1 MDKSMA
7 FITLTPENVMSEHLC
22 CAIADKKHQTGVN
35 DKRNWLAERIKEG
48 HVFRKLDAQG
58 KVFIEYAPL
67 EKAWVPVTGDNYF
80 YIYCLWVSGSYKG
93 KGYGKELLQSC
104 IDDAKAQGKS
114 GICLLSSK
122 KKKPFLSEKKFML
135 KYGFKVVDTINDEY
149 ELLALSFDGTQPQF
163 TSNVRKQSIEG
174 KELTIYY
181 GVQCPYIP
189 NCIEQIYN
197 YCENNQIP
205 LRLVEI
211 DTLEKAWVPVTGDNY
226 FYIYCLWVSGSY
238 KGKGYGK
245 ELLQSCIDD
254 AKAQGKSGICLLS
267 SKKKKPFLSEKKFML
282 KYGFKVV
289 DTINDEYELLALS
302 FDGTQPQ
309 FTSNVRKQSIEG
321 KELTIYYGVQ
331 CPYIPNCIEQIY
343 NYCENNQIPLRL
355 VEIDT
360 LEKAKQLPC
369 IFNNWAVFYN
379 GKFETVHLLNE
390 GLLKKLLLR

>member
-1 MDKSMA
+1 MA

-58 KVFIEYAPL
+58 
-67 EKAWVPVTGDNYF
+67 
-80 YIYCLWVSGSYKG
+80 
-93 KGYGKELLQSC
+93 
-104 IDDAKAQGKS
+104 
-114 GICLLSSK
+114 
-122 KKKPFLSEKKFML
+122 
-135 KYGFKVVDTINDEY
+135 
-149 ELLALSFDGTQPQF
+149 
-163 TSNVRKQSIEG
+163 
-174 KELTIYY
+174 
-181 GVQCPYIP
+181 
-189 NCIEQIYN
+189 
-197 YCENNQIP
+197 
-205 LRLVEI
+205 
-211 DTLEKAWVPVTGDNY
+211 
-226 FYIYCLWVSGSY
+226 
-238 KGKGYGK
+238 
-245 ELLQSCIDD
+245 
-254 AKAQGKSGICLLS
+254 GKSGICLLS

>member
-1 MDKSMA
+1 MA

-104 IDDAKAQGKS
+104 IDDA
-114 GICLLSSK
+114 
-122 KKKPFLSEKKFML
+122 
-135 KYGFKVVDTINDEY
+135 
-149 ELLALSFDGTQPQF
+149 
-163 TSNVRKQSIEG
+163 
-174 KELTIYY
+174 
-181 GVQCPYIP
+181 
-189 NCIEQIYN
+189 
-197 YCENNQIP
+197 
-205 LRLVEI
+205 
-211 DTLEKAWVPVTGDNY
+211 
-226 FYIYCLWVSGSY
+226 
-238 KGKGYGK
+238 
-245 ELLQSCIDD
+245 
-254 AKAQGKSGICLLS
+254 
-267 SKKKKPFLSEKKFML
+267 
-282 KYGFKVV
+282 
-289 DTINDEYELLALS
+289 YELLALS